1 MNTAQ
6 TKLDL
11 TSPMPKK
18 HNPWLYGLLLLT
30 LMATVWISL
39 NGDSLSTEDELQIK
53 PMPNKMRS
61 AATKTQPFQPTMN
74 LASLNQH
81 NHAPVKDGLTAQPLE
96 IVSRSYGPV
105 NQNMFSMQ
113 TWAPPVAKSKKQARP
128 VAPPPVAPPIP
139 FSYLGKIE
147 EDGKAEYFVMQ
158 QNKLFNLKIGQQVH
172 GQWRL
177 DSEDAQYLN
186 WTFLPLKLPQ
196 ILPKTTNQKDLAL
209 MKNVFAIP
217 EQ

>member
-1 MNTAQ
+1 MKTAQ

-11 TSPMPKK
+11 TSPMPNK
-18 HNPWLYGLLLLT
+18 HNPWLYVFLLLT
-30 LMATVWISL
+30 LLASVWISL
-39 NGDSLSTEDELQIK
+39 NGDSVSTEDELQIK
-53 PMPNKMRS
+53 PMPSKMGS
-61 AATKTQPFQPTMN
+61 AEKKTQPFQPTLK
-74 LASLNQH
+74 LAPLNQL
-81 NHAPVKDGLTAQPLE
+81 NHVPVKDVVTAQPLE
-96 IVSRSYGPV
+96 IVSRSYVPV
-105 NQNMFSMQ
+105 NQNMFSLQ
-113 TWAPPVAKSKKQARP
+113 TWAPPVAKSKKQAQP
-128 VAPPPVAPPIP
+128 VVPPPVAPPIP

-158 QNKLFNLKIGQQVH
+158 QNKLFNLKIGQQVQ

-186 WTFLPLKLPQ
+186 WTFLPLKLTQ
-196 ILPKTTNQKDLAL
+196 ILPKASNQKDLAL